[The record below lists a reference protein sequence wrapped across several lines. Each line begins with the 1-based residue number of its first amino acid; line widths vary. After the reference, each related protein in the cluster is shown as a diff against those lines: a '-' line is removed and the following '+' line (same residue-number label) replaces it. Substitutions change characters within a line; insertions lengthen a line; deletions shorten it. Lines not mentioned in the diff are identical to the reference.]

1 MNPLKGKVASYTYL
15 PALSVKHA
23 FIRHSNFYWLGLKSI
38 RFFKT
43 IVADRNTDSTN
54 LFYTTDFYHDMGK
67 CVNASFLCHL
77 RINKAKIKI
86 ACIR

>member
-1 MNPLKGKVASYTYL
+1 MNPLQSKGASFTYL
-15 PALSVKHA
+15 PALCVKHA
-23 FIRHSNFYWLGLKSI
+23 FFCHSNFYWLVLKSI
-38 RFFKT
+38 CFYKI

-67 CVNASFLCHL
+67 CVNASYHCHL